1 MLKLLMLHWINNHI
15 NLGDLKM
22 MLTNDVIE
30 DISESILDTL
40 EGCSLSLK
48 SIYHRI
54 NYYNHDNEAKIS
66 YQNILYVLEL
76 LEEDCKVIYNEDAD
90 LWFCAD

>member
-1 MLKLLMLHWINNHI
+1 
-15 NLGDLKM
+15 M

-40 EGCSLSLK
+40 EGCRLSLK

-54 NYYNHDNEAKIS
+54 NYYRPKDEANLA
-66 YQNILYVLEL
+66 YQDILRVLEL